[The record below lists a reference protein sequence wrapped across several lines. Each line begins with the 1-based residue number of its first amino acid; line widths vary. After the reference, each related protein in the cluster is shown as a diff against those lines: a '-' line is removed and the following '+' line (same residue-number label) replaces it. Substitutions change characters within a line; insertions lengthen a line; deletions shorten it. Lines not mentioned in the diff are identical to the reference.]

1 MARLSTLMVSTQQV
15 QGIMICMYNIKG
27 KAIIRLNAEKHL
39 HLTHKL
45 LAFYLLSENLRL
57 NYPISQLN
65 KICPQG

>member
-27 KAIIRLNAEKHL
+27 KSIIRLNAEKHL

>member
-27 KAIIRLNAEKHL
+27 KAIIRLNVEKHL